1 MCVYVWALGLS
12 WAFELLGVGWLVSLH
27 VAQLPHP
34 APTLTF
40 FSTKTNFKKMQKDM
54 DFGTAVYFMI
64 VTMST
69 VGCVYECARSSCTYK
84 HLTRHRTPAPTF
96 YARRLH
102 TRRRSLSQTICH
114 HKHTHTHTHTHTHL
128 TCTHTH
134 SYGDIKPT
142 TPLGEGVVSAI
153 IVVAWIFIP
162 YEISKLFQVRACVHA
177 CA

>member
-1 MCVYVWALGLS
+1 
-12 WAFELLGVGWLVSLH
+12 
-27 VAQLPHP
+27 
-34 APTLTF
+34 
-40 FSTKTNFKKMQKDM
+40 MQKDM

-69 VGCVYECARSSCTYK
+69 VGCVYECARSSYTYK

-102 TRRRSLSQTICH
+102 TLGRSLSQTICH
-114 HKHTHTHTHTHTHL
+114 HTH
-128 TCTHTH
+128 THTH